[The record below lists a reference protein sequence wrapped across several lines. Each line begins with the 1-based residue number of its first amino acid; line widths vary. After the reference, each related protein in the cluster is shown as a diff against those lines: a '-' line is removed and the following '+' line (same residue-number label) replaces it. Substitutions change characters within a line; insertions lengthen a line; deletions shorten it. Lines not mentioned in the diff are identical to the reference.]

1 MAKKLYVEVGGKT
14 RKAKKG
20 YVSVDGKARKIKKA
34 YVGVDGK
41 ARAFW
46 SGGELRY
53 YGRATALSE
62 ARSELTA
69 TAIGGYA
76 LFAGGNNGNYS
87 NVVDAY
93 NRSLTRTKPA
103 GLEQYGVH
111 IATSVGQYAIIAT
124 NDLSS
129 SFISDVADSYVIYN
143 NSLTKVSNNIGT
155 TVKART
161 DKGVANVGNYALFA
175 GGSLIQRFG
184 VKKPVNTINTI
195 NSSLTLSSITL
206 SKAKRAVCGGKVGN
220 YALFAGGLDGISL
233 GANYYTDVD
242 AYNTSL
248 TRISVTAIDYGIDS
262 VRCSAS
268 IGSSYVL
275 FRVGVAALSPFNI
288 NAYDASLTKRS
299 VTVPNRDSYEMAAAS
314 SENYA
319 IFADKYYVVAYND
332 SLTCSM
338 MAPLSDERSN
348 GAAAAIGNYVLFA
361 GGISSS
367 SGGTSDKDIVDVY
380 TID

>member
-1 MAKKLYVEVGGKT
+1 MAKKPYVEVGGKT

-20 YVSVDGKARKIKKA
+20 YVSVNDEARKIKKA

-53 YGRATALSE
+53 YGTATALSE
-62 ARSELTA
+62 ARYDLTA
-69 TAIGGYA
+69 TATGGYA
-76 LFAGGNNGNYS
+76 LFAGGKTDKYS

-103 GLEQYGVH
+103 GLEKYGVH

-129 SFISDVADSYVIYN
+129 TLITSVADSYVIYN

-155 TVKART
+155 TVEART
-161 DKGVANVGNYALFA
+161 SKGVANVGNYALFA
-175 GGSLIQRFG
+175 GGNLIPKFG
-184 VKKPVNTINTI
+184 AKKPVNTINVI

-206 SKAKRAVCGGKVGN
+206 SKAKCAVCGGKVGN
-220 YALFAGGLDGISL
+220 YALFAGGSEGNALL
-233 GANYYTDVD
+233 GSYCTDVD
-242 AYNTSL
+242 AYNASL
-248 TRISVTAIDYGIDS
+248 TRISVTAIDSGSTSSQD
-262 VRCSAS
+262 SAS

-275 FRVGVAALSPFNI
+275 FRLGNGGSIPSFKI

-299 VTVPNRDSYEMAAAS
+299 VTAPNRDSNTMAAAS

-319 IFADKYYVVAYND
+319 IFADKHFVVAYND

-338 MAPLSDERSN
+338 MTPLSDGRID

-361 GGISSS
+361 GGLSS
-367 SGGTSDKDIVDVY
+367 SGDTSQKDIVDVY

>member
-53 YGRATALSE
+53 YGTATALSVP
-62 ARSELTA
+62 RYNLTA
-69 TAIGGYA
+69 TATRGYA
-76 LFAGGNNGNYS
+76 LFAGGTFDKPS
-87 NVVDAY
+87 NVIDAY
-93 NRSLTRTKPA
+93 NRSLTRTTPA
-103 GLEQYGVH
+103 GLEKYGMH

-124 NDLSS
+124 NNLSS
-129 SFISDVADSYVIYN
+129 SFISSVADSYVIYDK
-143 NSLTKVSNNIGT
+143 SLTKISNNIGT
-155 TVKART
+155 TVEART
-161 DKGVANVGNYALFA
+161 SKGAANVGNYALFA
-175 GGSLIQRFG
+175 GGSLIRKYG
-184 VKKPVNTINTI
+184 AGESVNTINAI
-195 NSSLTLSSITL
+195 NSSLTLSSIAL
-206 SKAKRAVCGGKVGN
+206 SKAKRSVCGGKVGN
-220 YALFAGGLDGISL
+220 YALFAGGVMGGTLNPS
-233 GANYYTDVD
+233 YSTDVD
-242 AYNTSL
+242 AYNASL
-248 TRISVTAIDYGIDS
+248 TRIPVTAIDSGIDS
-262 VRCSAS
+262 VSGSAS

-275 FRVGVAALSPFNI
+275 FRVGTPSFNI
-288 NAYDASLTKRS
+288 TAYDASLTKRS
-299 VTVPNRDSYEMAAAS
+299 VTVPTKDSNKMAAAS

-319 IFADKYYVVAYND
+319 IFADKHFVVAYND

-338 MAPLSDERSN
+338 MTPLSDGRID

-361 GGISSS
+361 GGLSS
-367 SGGTSDKDIVDVY
+367 SGDTSQKDIVDVY

>member
-20 YVSVDGKARKIKKA
+20 YVSVNGKARKIKKA

-62 ARSELTA
+62 ARYDLTA
-69 TAIGGYA
+69 TTTGGYA

-103 GLEQYGVH
+103 GLEKYGVH

-184 VKKPVNTINTI
+184 VKKPVNTINAI

-220 YALFAGGLDGISL
+220 YALFAGGLDGVSL

-242 AYNTSL
+242 AYNASL

-275 FRVGVAALSPFNI
+275 FRVGVAALPPFNI

-299 VTVPNRDSYEMAAAS
+299 VTVPVKNSDEMAAAS

-319 IFADKYYVVAYND
+319 IFADKHFVVAYND
-332 SLTCSM
+332 SLTCIM
-338 MAPLSDERSN
+338 MTSLSDERN
-348 GAAAAIGNYVLFA
+348 DGAAATIGNYVLFA
-361 GGISSS
+361 GGLN
-367 SGGTSDKDIVDVY
+367 SGRRDIVDVY